1 MEEIIEKLTEI
12 QNVNAT
18 QTEQI
23 KQLAES
29 VKKIESHF
37 APDGVVFKICEKQA
51 SCPKTHIYWIWG
63 VMLSSIMIIIF
74 KEVLK

>member
-1 MEEIIEKLTEI
+1 MKEVLEKLIEI

-18 QTEQI
+18 QNEQI
-23 KQLAES
+23 KQLVEN
-29 VKKIESHF
+29 VDKIKSHF
-37 APDGVVFKICEKQA
+37 EPEGIIFKICEKQA

-74 KEVLK
+74 KEVIK